1 MSMKDMK
8 RVLEITV
15 CALFLLGALSAAA
28 EKPGFKK
35 YTGSYNLS
43 AGGSSYTVIIARDG
57 YTTCLGGQDKDPV
70 AGKVKFWKG
79 RQEMRLLFPKY
90 TFKGFANSLDL
101 ISGEWLDVTQ
111 GTDYVDA
118 SLQRSDDPIFHIKF
132 MKSSKKQV
140 KGDVFYN
147 YGKKANENA
156 VKPRSYYIAFYY
168 RTDDDRTYYKRK
180 VQKLSRLG
188 FFHQNFPK
196 FFQVD
201 AYIVSEEGLADLP
214 EEYSS
219 PLSVDGSKIMA
230 YNYCEP
236 GYKQPRD
243 VYKSK

>member
-1 MSMKDMK
+1 MNKIAMKK
-8 RVLEITV
+8 LAILTLLVFTSFA
-15 CALFLLGALSAAA
+15 ALA

-43 AGGSSYTVIIARDG
+43 ANGSTFTIIVARDG

-79 RQEMRLLFPKY
+79 RQEMRLLYPQY

-101 ISGEWLDVTQ
+101 FSGEWMDATQ
-111 GTDYVDA
+111 GPDYVDA
-118 SLQRSDDPIFHIKF
+118 TLQRSEDPIFHIKF
-132 MKSSKKQV
+132 MKSTKRTV

-156 VKPRSYYIAFYY
+156 VKPRSYYLAYYY
-168 RTDDDRTYYKRK
+168 RTDDDRTYYQKK
-180 VQKLSRLG
+180 VQKISRLG
-188 FFHQNFPK
+188 FFNQNFPK

-201 AYIVSEEGLADLP
+201 VYIVSEEGLADLP
-214 EEYSS
+214 ESYDS
-219 PLSVDGSKIMA
+219 PLSVDGKKIMA

>member
-1 MSMKDMK
+1 MNEIAMKK
-8 RVLEITV
+8 LAILTLLAFTSFA
-15 CALFLLGALSAAA
+15 ALA

-43 AGGSSYTVIIARDG
+43 ANGSTYTVIVARDG
-57 YTTCLGGQDKDPV
+57 YTTCLGGQLKDPV

-79 RQEMRLLFPKY
+79 RQEMRLLYPQY
-90 TFKGFANSLDL
+90 TFKGYANSTDL
-101 ISGEWLDVTQ
+101 ISGEWMDATQ
-111 GTDYVDA
+111 GPDYVDA
-118 SLQRSDDPIFHIKF
+118 TLQRADDPIFHIKF
-132 MKSSKKQV
+132 MKSTKRTV

-156 VKPRSYYIAFYY
+156 VKPRSYYIAYYY
-168 RTDDDRTYYKRK
+168 RTDDDRTYYLRK
-180 VQKLSRLG
+180 TQKISRLG
-188 FFHQNFPK
+188 FFNMNFPK

-201 AYIVSEEGLADLP
+201 VYVVSEEGLADLP
-214 EEYSS
+214 TEYSS

-243 VYKSK
+243 VSKSK

>member
-1 MSMKDMK
+1 MNEIAMKK
-8 RVLEITV
+8 LAILTLLVFTAAA
-15 CALFLLGALSAAA
+15 ALA

-35 YTGSYNLS
+35 YTGSYNLT
-43 AGGSSYTVIIARDG
+43 AGGSTYTVIIARDG

-118 SLQRSDDPIFHIKF
+118 TLQRSDDPIFHIKF
-132 MKSSKKQV
+132 MKSTKRTV

-147 YGKKANENA
+147 YGKGSDKNA
-156 VKPRSYYIAFYY
+156 VKPRSYYLAYYY
-168 RTDDDRTYYKRK
+168 RTEDDRTYYQKK
-180 VQKLSRLG
+180 VQKISRLG
-188 FFHQNFPK
+188 FFNMNFPK

-201 AYIVSEEGLADLP
+201 VYIVSEEGLADLP
-214 EEYSS
+214 TEYSS

>member
-1 MSMKDMK
+1 MNEIAMKK
-8 RVLEITV
+8 LAILTLLAFTSFA
-15 CALFLLGALSAAA
+15 ALA

-35 YTGSYNLS
+35 YTGSYNLT
-43 AGGSSYTVIIARDG
+43 AGGSTYTVIIARDG

-118 SLQRSDDPIFHIKF
+118 SLQRADTSLFHIKF
-132 MKSSKKQV
+132 LKSTKRTV

-147 YGKKANENA
+147 YGKE
-156 VKPRSYYIAFYY
+156 VKPRSYYIAYYY
-168 RTDDDRTYYKRK
+168 RTDADRTFYLRK
-180 VQKLSRLG
+180 TKKISKLG
-188 FFHQNFPK
+188 FFNMNFPK

-201 AYIVSEEGLADLP
+201 VYVVSEEGLADLP
-214 EEYSS
+214 TEYSS

>member
-1 MSMKDMK
+1 MNKIAMKK
-8 RVLEITV
+8 LAILTLLVFTSFA
-15 CALFLLGALSAAA
+15 ALA

-43 AGGSSYTVIIARDG
+43 ANGSTFTIIVARDG
-57 YTTCLGGQDKDPV
+57 YTTCLGGQLKDPV

-79 RQEMRLLFPKY
+79 RQEMRLLYPQY
-90 TFKGFANSLDL
+90 TFKGYANSTDL
-101 ISGEWLDVTQ
+101 ISGEWMDATQ
-111 GTDYVDA
+111 GPDYVDA
-118 SLQRSDDPIFHIKF
+118 TLQRSEEPIFHIKF
-132 MKSSKKQV
+132 MKSTKRTV

-156 VKPRSYYIAFYY
+156 VKPRSYYLAYYY
-168 RTDDDRTYYKRK
+168 RTDDDRTYYQKK
-180 VQKLSRLG
+180 VQKISRLG
-188 FFHQNFPK
+188 FFNQNFPK

-201 AYIVSEEGLADLP
+201 VYIVSEEGLADLP
-214 EEYSS
+214 ESYDS
-219 PLSVDGSKIMA
+219 PLSVDGKKIMA

>member
-1 MSMKDMK
+1 MNEIAMKK
-8 RVLEITV
+8 LAILTLLAFTSFA
-15 CALFLLGALSAAA
+15 ALA

-35 YTGSYNLS
+35 YTGSYNLT
-43 AGGSSYTVIIARDG
+43 AGGSTYTVIVARDG
-57 YTTCLGGQDKDPV
+57 YTTCLGGQLKDPV

-79 RQEMRLLFPKY
+79 RQEMRLLYPQY

-118 SLQRSDDPIFHIKF
+118 TLQRSDDPIFHIKF
-132 MKSSKKQV
+132 MKSTKRTV

-147 YGKKANENA
+147 YGKE
-156 VKPRSYYIAFYY
+156 VKPRSYYLAYYY
-168 RTDDDRTYYKRK
+168 RTDDDRTYYLRK
-180 VQKLSRLG
+180 TQKISRLG
-188 FFHQNFPK
+188 FFNMNFPK

-201 AYIVSEEGLADLP
+201 VYVVSEEGLADLP
-214 EEYSS
+214 AEYSS

>member
-1 MSMKDMK
+1 MKK
-8 RVLEITV
+8 LT
-15 CALFLLGALSAAA
+15 LFLLAFIAMSALAK
-28 EKPGFKK
+28 KPGFKK

-43 AGGSSYTVIIARDG
+43 ANGMTYSVVVARDG
-57 YTTCLGGQDKDPV
+57 CTTILGGRDKDPV
-70 AGKVKFWKG
+70 AGKVKFWKN
-79 RQEMRLLFPKY
+79 RQEMRLLYPKY

-101 ISGEWLDVTQ
+101 ISGEFMDITQ
-111 GTDYVDA
+111 GADYVDA
-118 SLQRSDDPIFHIKF
+118 TLQRSDDPIFHIKF

-147 YGKKANENA
+147 YGKD

-168 RTDDDRTYYKRK
+168 RTDDDRTYYLRK
-180 VQKLSRLG
+180 TQKISRLG

-214 EEYSS
+214 EEYTSQ
-219 PLSVDGSKIMA
+219 LSVDGKKIMA

>member
-1 MSMKDMK
+1 MRNDMK
-8 RVLEITV
+8 RFFGITL
-15 CALFLLGALSAAA
+15 CALFAFSALSVMA

-35 YTGSYNLS
+35 YTGSYNLT
-43 AGGSSYTVIIARDG
+43 ANGAAYTVIVAKDG
-57 YTTCLGGQDKDPV
+57 YTTILGGQDKDPV
-70 AGKVKFWKG
+70 AGKVKFWKN
-79 RQEMRLLFPKY
+79 RQEMRLLYPKY

-101 ISGEWLDVTQ
+101 ISGEFMDITQ
-111 GTDYVDA
+111 GADYVDA
-118 SLQRSDDPIFHIKF
+118 TLQRSDDPIFHIKF

-147 YGKKANENA
+147 YGKD

-168 RTDDDRTYYKRK
+168 RTDDDRTYYLRK
-180 VQKLSRLG
+180 TQKISRLG

-214 EEYSS
+214 EEYTSQ
-219 PLSVDGSKIMA
+219 LSVDGKKIMA

>member
-1 MSMKDMK
+1 MNETAMKK
-8 RVLEITV
+8 LAILT
-15 CALFLLGALSAAA
+15 LLVFTAAAAMA

-35 YTGSYNLS
+35 YTGSYNLT
-43 AGGSSYTVIIARDG
+43 ANGTTYTVIIARDG
-57 YTTCLGGQDKDPV
+57 YSTILSEQIKDPV

-79 RQEMRLLFPKY
+79 RQELRLLYPQY

-101 ISGEWLDVTQ
+101 FSGEFMDATQ
-111 GTDYVDA
+111 GPEYVDA
-118 SLQRSDDPIFHIKF
+118 TLQRSDTSIFHIKF
-132 MKSSKKQV
+132 LKSTKRTV

-147 YGKKANENA
+147 YGKE
-156 VKPRSYYIAFYY
+156 VKPRSYYLAYYY
-168 RTDDDRTYYKRK
+168 RTEDDRTYYKRK
-180 VQKLSRLG
+180 VQKISRLG

-201 AYIVSEEGLADLP
+201 VYVVSEEGLADLP
-214 EEYSS
+214 EEYTS
-219 PLSVDGSKIMA
+219 PLSVDGTKIMA